1 MAQGLQH
8 PLNKLQMKQIPTTET
23 PRLLQDEAEGYET
36 QRLSKWFASRIDAR
50 ETIRR
55 NFMKHYIGEVETYF
69 GESEVSTMIK
79 FKTDSHPDEYL
90 DKVASDFWGNEGE
103 QIGDETVSIY
113 DFGDKNASAGRW
125 QEIDADMFNK
135 LTLIVEI
142 VR

>member
-1 MAQGLQH
+1 
-8 PLNKLQMKQIPTTET
+8 
-23 PRLLQDEAEGYET
+23 
-36 QRLSKWFASRIDAR
+36 
-50 ETIRR
+50 
-55 NFMKHYIGEVETYF
+55 MKHYIGEVETYF